1 MELQNSQVIGVR
13 EQEHFDKTNNNTLV
27 GASGNPMAFF
37 IFFSCLFSS
46 VGSEFQGLIKGS
58 TTYLA
63 SGNGRSMQNIPF
75 RGPEHPL
82 RCW

>member
-37 IFFSCLFSS
+37 IFFPL
-46 VGSEFQGLIKGS
+46 V
-58 TTYLA
+58 YLA
-63 SGNGRSMQNIPF
+63 LLDLSSKG
-75 RGPEHPL
+75 
-82 RCW
+82 